1 MRSGSVSIDYNKALG
16 NVTALYRSALGT
28 NSSDVQVP
36 LPSSE
41 KPRVR
46 PEDLT
51 DVEIEQAITP
61 LFDFFDANL
70 PTLNT
75 YLSDSAK
82 DMVMIRVWK
91 EILTVIEG
99 LLIPPLSNI
108 ESDMKPLTDKEVDI
122 AFKWL
127 KVRLRMSPSLLGN

>member
-127 KVRLRMSPSLLGN
+127 KVRLRMSPWLIR